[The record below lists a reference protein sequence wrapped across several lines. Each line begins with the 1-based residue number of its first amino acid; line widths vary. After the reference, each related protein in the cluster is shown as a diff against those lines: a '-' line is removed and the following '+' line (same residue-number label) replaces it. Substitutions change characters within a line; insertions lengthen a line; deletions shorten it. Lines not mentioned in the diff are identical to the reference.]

1 MAVTETAEVV
11 RVLGETMGFWIQ
23 TGAFVFSAFGAI
35 AIIYN
40 NSHQAKKRATI
51 DLALHEYDNEQIREA
66 KKQLRKFQDDAV
78 NITELACGNHHSKP
92 ENDYIQ
98 TLLNHYEFIAAGIK
112 EGAFDEE
119 IYKRMKRSIIIHHW
133 HALSAYIAERRRV
146 LERDQLYMEFEWL
159 AKRWENSI
167 IITRGESDPSPIY
180 QNWALN
186 KFS

>member
-1 MAVTETAEVV
+1 MAAPQEAAEIT
-11 RVLGETMGFWIQ
+11 RILGETIGFWTQ

-51 DLALHEYDNEQIREA
+51 DLALHESGNAKLAEA
-66 KKQLRKFQDDAV
+66 KKQVRKFQEDRV
-78 NITELACGNHHSKP
+78 NITELACGDHHSKP

-119 IYKRMKRSIIIHHW
+119 IYKRMKRSIMIHHW
-133 HALSAYIAERRRV
+133 HALSAYVAERRRV
-146 LERDQLYMEFEWL
+146 LERDKLYIEFEWL
-159 AKRWENSI
+159 ARRWEHSEIKPEVNLVRRF
-167 IITRGESDPSPIY
+167 ITKIG
-180 QNWALN
+180 L
-186 KFS
+186 